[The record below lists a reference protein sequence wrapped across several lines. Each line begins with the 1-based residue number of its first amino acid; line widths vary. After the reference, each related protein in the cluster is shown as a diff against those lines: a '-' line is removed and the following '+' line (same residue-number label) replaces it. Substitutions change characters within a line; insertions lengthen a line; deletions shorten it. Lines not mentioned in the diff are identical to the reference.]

1 MAAAASW
8 RTDGTQHE
16 PGMLIELRGG
26 AIWCFSAPHRPIC
39 FSPSL
44 ALRQPPGR
52 CSTMRPGRGAR
63 GAVTSA
69 GASEG
74 GGMCRQGT
82 AGSAGSEGG
91 CGGRVTGHVGA
102 ATTA

>member
-1 MAAAASW
+1 VASGAHQRSCAVVAVGLAAVVW
-8 RTDGTQHE
+8 WG
-16 PGMLIELRGG
+16 L
-26 AIWCFSAPHRPIC
+26 
-39 FSPSL
+39 
-44 ALRQPPGR
+44 
-52 CSTMRPGRGAR
+52 R
-63 GAVTSA
+63 GAVTSV